1 MNVLVTGGAGF
12 IGSHIVDLLVEK
24 GCTVS
29 VADNLS
35 TGRIENIN
43 SGAIFYNIDI
53 CDPGLADIFAR
64 EKPAAVVHL
73 AAQVDVQ
80 RSLKDPR
87 ADAEINILGFIN
99 LLNTCVGCGV
109 GKVVYASSA
118 AVYGS
123 PVYLPVDERH
133 PAAPQSPYGLSKYT
147 AEHYLRLYREMHGV
161 NYTVLRFANV
171 YGPRQ
176 DATGEGG
183 VVAIFIDKLAQDVN
197 PVIFG
202 DGEQTRDFIYVK
214 DVAGA
219 CVAALR
225 RGDGGT
231 FNVSTGKGLTVN
243 HLYQVLKAV
252 TGSQLEPLHQP
263 PRPGDITHSTLSNA
277 KACVSLD
284 WRPRHILAEG
294 LQETVAFST
303 GKQGDGSPVAL

>member
-24 GCTVS
+24 GCNVS

-35 TGRIENIN
+35 TGRAENIN
-43 SGAIFYNIDI
+43 PGANFYNIDVR
-53 CDPGLADIFAR
+53 DPGLKEVIAR
-64 EKPAAVVHL
+64 ERPTAVIHL

-80 RSLKDPR
+80 CSLQDPHT
-87 ADAEINILGFIN
+87 DAEINILGTVN
-99 LLNTCVGCGV
+99 LLDACAGCGI

-123 PVYLPVDERH
+123 PMYLPVDERH
-133 PAAPQSPYGLSKYT
+133 PVAPQSPYGLSKYT
-147 AEHYLRLYREMHGV
+147 AEQYLRLYRDMHGISF
-161 NYTVLRFANV
+161 TVLRFANV

-183 VVAIFIDKLAQDVN
+183 VVAIFTDKLAKGVK
-197 PVIFG
+197 PAIFG

-219 CVAALR
+219 SVAALR

-243 HLYQVLKAV
+243 HLFQALKEV
-252 TGSQLEPLHQP
+252 TGSMADPVYQP

-277 KACVSLD
+277 RACVSLD
-284 WRPRHILAEG
+284 WHPRYMLMEG
-294 LQETVAFST
+294 LRETVAYGASC
-303 GKQGDGSPVAL
+303 